1 MTEAEL
7 HREEWIE
14 ERAALLEFEGG
25 LTRELADRRA
35 AEQWLEYAAERGIE
49 RAQA

>member
-14 ERAALLEFEGG
+14 ERAALLEFEAG

-35 AEQWLEYAAERGIE
+35 AEQWLEYA
-49 RAQA
+49 QARQLEQVAR